1 MTMAHFTNDHL
12 FNCCTDYSE
21 PKWGEFTALELGGC
35 RTETDDT
42 GDEFTIGCLQRDEAE
57 FFTVYARDHEGLA
70 EAITDIPKFFAGCLI
85 MAELSRISG
94 LPASVVC

>member
-1 MTMAHFTNDHL
+1 MLNFTNDQL
-12 FNCCTDYSE
+12 FNCCTAYEE
-21 PKWGEFTALELGGC
+21 PKWTDFTALELGAC
-35 RTETDDT
+35 RTEHYDNGDT
-42 GDEFTIGCLQRDEAE
+42 FTIGGQDRDKAE

-70 EAITDIPKFFAGCLI
+70 EAITDIPKFFGGCLV